1 MQIADLL
8 IKSWPI
14 FASLILSLVWL
25 IRLESR
31 IAFLEKEVSLSKA
44 CRDLNLENKCRL
56 DMLTKKES

>member
-1 MQIADLL
+1 MQIVDLL

-31 IAFLEKEVSLSKA
+31 VASLEKEVTLHKD
-44 CRDLNLENKCRL
+44 CRDLNLENKCRI
-56 DMLTKKES
+56 DALTKE